1 MSDGAGSTPRRFAS
15 ITRRH
20 ASIVAVSPRSLAA
33 SRTVQAT
40 SPAGLSWPV
49 WSWLSSAIIIP
60 WVELGNAQDG
70 RQFLRTR
77 SRFPSDLSGDGTSG
91 LTNGCWAVLHRL
103 GRSGGGSAGL
113 RYLDLWPGWQ

>member
-20 ASIVAVSPRSLAA
+20 ASTVRVSPRSLAA

-49 WSWLSSAIIIP
+49 WSWLVSAIIIP
-60 WVELGNAQDG
+60 WVELGNAQHG
-70 RQFLRTR
+70 RQFLRTKP
-77 SRFPSDLSGDGTSG
+77 RFHSDLRRDGTGG
-91 LTNGCWAVLHRL
+91 LTK
-103 GRSGGGSAGL
+103 GREDRRRFGRA
-113 RYLDLWPGWQ
+113 PIP

>member
-20 ASIVAVSPRSLAA
+20 ASTVTVSPRSLAA

-60 WVELGNAQDG
+60 WVDLGNAQLG

-77 SRFPSDLSGDGTSG
+77 SRFHSDLSGDGTPR
-91 LTNGCWAVLHRL
+91 LTNDRAGERRGA
-103 GRSGGGSAGL
+103 GRSGRPPVPL
-113 RYLDLWPGWQ
+113 HLVRL

>member
-1 MSDGAGSTPRRFAS
+1 MSDVAGSIPLRFAS

-40 SPAGLSWPV
+40 SAAGLSWPV

-60 WVELGNAQDG
+60 WVDLAKAQDG
-70 RQFLRTR
+70 RQFLRTI
-77 SRFPSDLSGDGTSG
+77 SRFHSDLSGGGTGG
-91 LTNGCWAVLHRL
+91 LTKDWDRMAGVL
-103 GRSGGGSAGL
+103 
-113 RYLDLWPGWQ
+113 PGQGA